1 MKPSFAQPKNIS
13 EDQTSN
19 PKKKFLNQA
28 SPHSHPVRCV
38 LATPYLHCLQGKS
51 FSYWAGVVS
60 SYLTLSEEKVFVTSN
75 QLSHL
80 QVAEKYT
87 NTQVLSVKQRLKYV
101 SGSQKFP
108 KNQKWKIF
116 CHFMQCKLA
125 FLSVGIHQGTFLRH
139 NCTCT
144 EWCGVLKMSSL
155 LVAHGNRASPLLKK
169 GKQRKQGLQN
179 CVAIFPFFSSKIC
192 ISTLEGIWTYFSTF
206 HCRSWL
212 WLYKCYLCATA

>member
-1 MKPSFAQPKNIS
+1 MCIGTRSANRGAEKPIWHLGHSEGVLTHTPCAVYWLRRTFIVYKESHFHTEQVWALTSDCLRKRFSF
-13 EDQTSN
+13 
-19 PKKKFLNQA
+19 
-28 SPHSHPVRCV
+28 
-38 LATPYLHCLQGKS
+38 
-51 FSYWAGVVS
+51 
-60 SYLTLSEEKVFVTSN
+60 FVTSN

-144 EWCGVLKMSSL
+144 EWCGVLKTSSL

-169 GKQRKQGLQN
+169 GKQRKQGLRN
-179 CVAIFPFFSSKIC
+179 CVGIFSILFIQNMHLD
-192 ISTLEGIWTYFSTF
+192 IGWNLN
-206 HCRSWL
+206 L
-212 WLYKCYLCATA
+212 LLVMAL